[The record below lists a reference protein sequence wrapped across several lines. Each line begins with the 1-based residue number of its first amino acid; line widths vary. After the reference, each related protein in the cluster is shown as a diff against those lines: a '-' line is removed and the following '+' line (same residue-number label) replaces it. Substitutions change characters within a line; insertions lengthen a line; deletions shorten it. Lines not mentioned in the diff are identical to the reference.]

1 MDGRTRSALG
11 PIFLIVLVDVLSLTI
26 MIPLLPFYSQAF
38 GASEVVVG
46 LLFAVFSACQLV
58 SGPVLGNLSDRY
70 GRRPLL
76 LISQAG
82 MLASL
87 LTLAFATSLWMLFLG
102 RIISGFTAGNL
113 TIAQA
118 YITDHTRPDQRTR
131 AFGVIGIAFGIGFA
145 IGPAISGLL
154 AQHRM
159 FASHDEIIAA
169 MSRPLFLAAALSG
182 LSILTTATLL
192 RNEKPP
198 AAAVPDPGGSPPPA
212 GRRLGVLEWRGYFA
226 FFRRPRLA
234 NLLLQFFLFSIA
246 FSVFITGFAL
256 FAEDRF
262 HFGPEE
268 VGYVYAYAGVL
279 GILIQG
285 GLLRQLSKRFG
296 DAPLVIAG
304 FTASTIGY
312 FVLGVVP
319 TTTLL
324 LVAITITSFGHGFIR
339 PALTARVTH
348 VVDRHEQGVVLGLTQ
363 SLQSLAAVFA
373 PPLGNL
379 LIQQHLL
386 FWWAA
391 AAGVVSLLALVGAMS
406 ERSDE
411 AAVPDATLPPG
422 TSPR

>member
-1 MDGRTRSALG
+1 MSEGRARSPLG

-38 GASEVVVG
+38 GASEVTVG
-46 LLFAVFSACQLV
+46 LLFSVFSLCQLV
-58 SGPVLGNLSDRY
+58 SGPILGNLSDRF

-87 LTLAFATSLWMLFLG
+87 LTLAFASSLWMLFLG

-145 IGPAISGLL
+145 IGPAISGVL
-154 AQHRM
+154 AQPPPDATHQQ
-159 FASHDEIIAA
+159 IIDA
-169 MSRPLFLAAALSG
+169 MSRPLFLAAGLSA

-192 RNEKPP
+192 RHEKPP
-198 AAAVPDPGGSPPPA
+198 GAELDQR
-212 GRRLGVLEWRGYFA
+212 RRLGILEWRGYVA

-256 FAEDRF
+256 YAEDRF
-262 HFGPEE
+262 HYGPRQ
-268 VGYVYAYAGVL
+268 VGYVYAYAGIL
-279 GILIQG
+279 GIVIQG
-285 GLLRQLSKRFG
+285 GLLRQLSKRYG
-296 DAPLVIAG
+296 DAALVIFG
-304 FTASTIGY
+304 FTASAVGY
-312 FVLGVVP
+312 VVLGLVGTVSM
-319 TTTLL
+319 L

-348 VVDRHEQGVVLGLTQ
+348 VVERHEQGVVLGLTQ

-379 LIQQHLL
+379 LIEHHQL

-391 AAGVVSLLALVGAMS
+391 AAGLVSVIALSSAA
-406 ERSDE
+406 SDGRDE
-411 AAVPDATLPPG
+411 QPLPDATLPPG
-422 TSPR
+422 TPAR

>member
-1 MDGRTRSALG
+1 MTDGRARSPLG

-38 GASEVVVG
+38 GASEVTVG
-46 LLFAVFSACQLV
+46 LLFSVFSACQLV
-58 SGPVLGNLSDRY
+58 SGPILGNLSDRF

-76 LISQAG
+76 LLSQAG

-87 LTLAFATSLWMLFLG
+87 LTLAFASSLWMLFLG

-131 AFGVIGIAFGIGFA
+131 AFGVIGIAFGVGFA
-145 IGPAISGLL
+145 IGPAISGVL
-154 AQHRM
+154 AQHRL
-159 FASHDEIIAA
+159 FASHQEIVDA
-169 MSRPLFLAAALSG
+169 MARPLFLAAGLSA

-192 RNEKPP
+192 RHEKPP
-198 AAAVPDPGGSPPPA
+198 GAEQDSR
-212 GRRLGVLEWRGYFA
+212 RRLGILEWRGYFA
-226 FFRRPRLA
+226 YFRRPRLRS
-234 NLLLQFFLFSIA
+234 LLLQFFLFSIA

-262 HFGPEE
+262 HYGPQE
-268 VGYVYAYAGVL
+268 VGYLYAYAGVL

-285 GLLRQLSKRFG
+285 GLLRQLSKRYG
-296 DAPLVIAG
+296 DAPLVTAG
-304 FTASTIGY
+304 FLFSSIGY
-312 FVLGVVP
+312 FVLGIAP
-319 TTTLL
+319 SLALL
-324 LVAITITSFGHGFIR
+324 LVAITVTSFGHGFVR

-379 LIQQHLL
+379 LIEHHQL

-391 AAGVVSLLALVGAMS
+391 AAGLVSVLALSSAA
-406 ERSDE
+406 SDGRDE
-411 AAVPDATLPPG
+411 QPLPDATLPPG
-422 TSPR
+422 TPAR